1 MATAK
6 RIVQSG
12 IDAAR
17 QILQQL
23 EIQLNVGIGFAK
35 SAAAALPTVQTSEG
49 PEKLSDYVII
59 ENTGEI
65 ESWKLE
71 LVGPLPP
78 GMSDEQ
84 NDQWEEFGVEF
95 KKLQDLLEE
104 YKENKKKLDDLES
117 KKQEIIQEGEIK
129 IKEAE
134 ERLKSFYQSPYLL
147 PGIWSA
153 MMPSVIPYGGGIN
166 PFPMPLPF
174 VSTFP
179 GMIYLAI
186 LFIDAIEEKIH
197 DDIQKTKDPNCEDQL

>member
-1 MATAK
+1 MHMRKTYNCTKSQCSNTTPPKCLRTWWAK
-6 RIVQSG
+6 RKP
-12 IDAAR
+12 
-17 QILQQL
+17 
-23 EIQLNVGIGFAK
+23 EAK
-35 SAAAALPTVQTSEG
+35 SR
-49 PEKLSDYVII
+49 
-59 ENTGEI
+59 
-65 ESWKLE
+65 
-71 LVGPLPP
+71 
-78 GMSDEQ
+78 
-84 NDQWEEFGVEF
+84 
-95 KKLQDLLEE
+95 
-104 YKENKKKLDDLES
+104 ENKKKLDDLES